1 MSDVHLIT
9 AKFATVNRLKEILQ
23 VRKISFTSSESIE
36 QDNGISSQSETLITS
51 EQYLNKVGKEAIVSF
66 ANRQS

>member
-36 QDNGISSQSETLITS
+36 QDNGISSQ
-51 EQYLNKVGKEAIVSF
+51 NVKH
-66 ANRQS
+66 